1 MSIVVLRKNKFQ
13 KFYSI
18 LSFPY
23 KSQQQLVEQQLENW
37 KFLFS
42 SSFRFLFKN
51 EKDGNE
57 IKNI

>member
-18 LSFPY
+18 LSLPY
-23 KSQQQLVEQQLENW
+23 KSQQQLENW